1 MSSSEVDDYFD
12 IPAECNPAKGR
23 ELTCKPLWSSAEAH
37 LNPQAQDEVVF
48 LATNSKSSQANPRD
62 KISSKLL
69 KAMELV
75 HQESSP
81 RVRSSGQSE
90 HADVCAVRES
100 GNPELGVLD
109 TWNPM
114 AEDYKSKAFNS
125 YKEPTVIDFVK
136 SFPGNSN
143 QSSQLFANSK
153 SEEGEVKLFVG
164 RIPQQM
170 TQEGLNNLFS
180 QVGKLVSCK
189 LITQHMKDT
198 NIGFV
203 GYSTVHEAETAIQKF
218 DGLDVGQGNR
228 LKVALALTKQK
239 PVYVDHEEMVHTV
252 NGVTDSEERQKETSL
267 EDNVSPSNKAGIS
280 YAGKPCNFC
289 GQLGLKWCS
298 VCKIP
303 YCSRECQKHDWPKHK
318 LICLQ
323 QASAERKMT
332 NSGTSALLT
341 TTPGD
346 TLQST
351 EQTQKQTD
359 FSHAPS
365 GLYLSEEHVASKA
378 PWDSEEDTESSAENE
393 RDPLRVDGFDVNNV
407 EMFAEMLGFD
417 MSQMKFVEKSQ
428 DSDESDK
435 SSSCSLDSSK
445 VQEASSKSPVPA
457 TPPKD
462 SPSPHIVN
470 TEQARGLS
478 SGTLTQA
485 LITPSVTTSSEQ
497 VAKSASQ
504 KPSCFEGY
512 KRFFIKELSM
522 EPVPTDGSFEAVV
535 TDVENPSCVWAQ
547 LCTPEA
553 LERQDQLK
561 TKLQVLYSNSSHE
574 KYVPSVGE
582 VCVAQFSFDSEWY
595 RAKVDI
601 VNNTGTLR
609 VTFIDFGNH
618 EDVTVEKIRRITED
632 LVAFPRQALKLSLH
646 GIASSCPSGN
656 WSSEATSFLKSK
668 VLSIKCKVQ
677 VSRQRNEILFVQ
689 LYDPQE
695 TSFGAT
701 INESL
706 IASGFAKT
714 RERPVSSQN
723 SPQQYSTSQQWRG
736 SPLSPQLNA
745 DPKYPEQKRGF
756 HGTERQPVYQAS
768 NCQGQVNQII
778 SPSLSGGKS
787 SGSKEFSNLSRNL
800 PGSALKK
807 ESFEVIINAIVNPW
821 EFYAQKTNPE
831 LVDKLNDLMTD
842 LNKHMSTSSF
852 PLQSQTFSCG
862 QLCAAKFSLD
872 NLWYRAVILEM
883 LSNAVRVR
891 YTDFGNSEVVPSNS
905 ISPLPQTFQGFPPVS
920 LRCSLAGITKPKGR
934 DWSVEAVQHFKS
946 LVCGKSFICRIV
958 HQHDIVSIV
967 ELQDPEPN
975 REQTVAKS
983 LISAGLADAFFHKDG
998 TKHQLVGKRGSS
1010 MMGSQEQVNRGTPEQ
1025 KGTLN
1030 DSYNPPLGFQGFS
1043 SNNSGGP
1050 ITRETSR
1057 DNHSDQENP
1066 PQGSQ
1071 SHNAGKESHNHISK
1085 TQQNASPPEGQVK
1098 KPPVHGLLQ
1107 SLVFQPA
1114 IEKAELPKEN
1124 SCFDAMLTEVTKMGL
1139 FFVQVADHD
1148 TAQKLKNLSDDLNAH
1163 YRSTKLSFFS
1173 PQPNLLCAALFAET
1187 GDWCRAMVKGVT
1199 ADGLVDVYYV
1209 DFGNT
1214 EKLPVSRIQSLLN
1227 KFASV
1232 PFFALPCYLANI
1244 SQPEPPGWSDQAMAL
1259 IMKKTPLFQCAS
1271 VRLLEK
1277 GCDMLFIDF
1286 VISMD
1291 PPQSLSELLL
1301 NEGLAKRALTCDMEA
1316 QQARGIEV
1324 CVFEPAVKSVEGLDV
1339 FDAMLTDVSSP
1350 SSFFIQ
1356 VLHRDNVESL
1366 KQLSADLNAHY
1377 TTAEYPPFQA
1387 QINKMC
1393 AGLFSESNDWCR
1405 GFIDGVNSDSS
1416 VHVHY
1421 LDYGNSELLPCSK
1434 VRPLEL
1440 RFQHP
1445 CPMALRCSLTGVFPA
1460 HSNSWSHNAKE
1471 AFLSQ
1476 APLNSL
1482 LKVRVVGRESGLLY
1496 VDAISPDS
1504 PCQESVS
1511 HFLIS
1516 QGLASV
1522 NPLLDPSLLS
1532 YSGGLDSDI
1541 RLYASAVPLVSVPQG
1556 MTCRVLISEVQ
1567 LPDKIFF
1574 QVLSKENVQGL
1585 LSLSETLHTH
1595 CSTVDNVPYKPVL
1608 GEVCCAK
1615 FIDDQT
1621 WYRAVVKQK
1630 MSESEMMVVFVDY
1643 GNQAVVSV
1651 DSIRRITPSFT
1662 QLPIQARECFLL
1674 NIEPVSGSS
1683 WSNDAVAFLKERL
1696 TSHVPEPFF
1705 AEISNTR
1712 GDSLGVKLFEISPD
1726 GQPGKSV
1733 REEMIQL
1740 GLARGQDEA
1749 GNSVLPMIVPN
1760 LDQFDVV
1767 VTEVVHPGEI
1777 WVQVVDAEA
1786 SIALDMLMKDINQY
1800 CSEAPMPTSMSQP
1813 GQECCAQFS
1822 QDCLWYRAR
1831 VLECPSSE
1839 QVRVQFVDFGNSELS
1854 SPDKIRAMTDE
1865 FFKLPAQAL
1874 KLSLANIC
1882 PTHQVWSQEA
1892 AQWLKAILNRQL
1904 KATVVHRL
1912 PEHLVV
1918 LLEDWNVPNG
1928 PINISQELV
1937 NTGYAV
1943 NS

>member
-1 MSSSEVDDYFD
+1 
-12 IPAECNPAKGR
+12 
-23 ELTCKPLWSSAEAH
+23 
-37 LNPQAQDEVVF
+37 
-48 LATNSKSSQANPRD
+48 
-62 KISSKLL
+62 
-69 KAMELV
+69 
-75 HQESSP
+75 
-81 RVRSSGQSE
+81 
-90 HADVCAVRES
+90 
-100 GNPELGVLD
+100 
-109 TWNPM
+109 
-114 AEDYKSKAFNS
+114 
-125 YKEPTVIDFVK
+125 
-136 SFPGNSN
+136 
-143 QSSQLFANSK
+143 
-153 SEEGEVKLFVG
+153 
-164 RIPQQM
+164 
-170 TQEGLNNLFS
+170 
-180 QVGKLVSCK
+180 
-189 LITQHMKDT
+189 
-198 NIGFV
+198 
-203 GYSTVHEAETAIQKF
+203 
-218 DGLDVGQGNR
+218 
-228 LKVALALTKQK
+228 
-239 PVYVDHEEMVHTV
+239 
-252 NGVTDSEERQKETSL
+252 
-267 EDNVSPSNKAGIS
+267 
-280 YAGKPCNFC
+280 
-289 GQLGLKWCS
+289 
-298 VCKIP
+298 
-303 YCSRECQKHDWPKHK
+303 
-318 LICLQ
+318 
-323 QASAERKMT
+323 
-332 NSGTSALLT
+332 
-341 TTPGD
+341 
-346 TLQST
+346 
-351 EQTQKQTD
+351 
-359 FSHAPS
+359 
-365 GLYLSEEHVASKA
+365 
-378 PWDSEEDTESSAENE
+378 
-393 RDPLRVDGFDVNNV
+393 
-407 EMFAEMLGFD
+407 
-417 MSQMKFVEKSQ
+417 
-428 DSDESDK
+428 
-435 SSSCSLDSSK
+435 
-445 VQEASSKSPVPA
+445 
-457 TPPKD
+457 
-462 SPSPHIVN
+462 
-470 TEQARGLS
+470 
-478 SGTLTQA
+478 
-485 LITPSVTTSSEQ
+485 
-497 VAKSASQ
+497 
-504 KPSCFEGY
+504 
-512 KRFFIKELSM
+512 M
-522 EPVPTDGSFEAVV
+522 EPVSTDGSFEAVV

-609 VTFIDFGNH
+609 VTYIDFGNH

-668 VLSIKCKVQ
+668 ILSIKCKVQ
-677 VSRQRNEILFVQ
+677 VSRQHNEILFVQ

-756 HGTERQPVYQAS
+756 HGTERQPLYQAS
-768 NCQGQVNQII
+768 NSQGQVNQIK
-778 SPSLSGGKS
+778 SPSLSGGLSGGKS

-800 PGSALKK
+800 PGSAVKK

-821 EFYAQKTNPE
+821 EFYAQKSDPE

-905 ISPLPQTFQGFPPVS
+905 IGPLPQTFQGFPPLS
-920 LRCSLAGITKPKGR
+920 LRCSLAGVTKPKGR

-1010 MMGSQEQVNRGTPEQ
+1010 VMGSQEQVIRGTAEQ
-1025 KGTLN
+1025 KGTFN
-1030 DSYNPPLGFQGFS
+1030 DSHNPSFGFQGFS

-1057 DNHSDQENP
+1057 DNHSDQQNP
-1066 PQGSQ
+1066 PQESQ

-1148 TAQKLKNLSDDLNAH
+1148 TAQKMKNLSDDLNAH

-1214 EKLPVSRIQSLLN
+1214 EKVPVSRIQSLLN

-1259 IMKKTPLFQCAS
+1259 IMKKTPLFQCAT

-1324 CVFEPAVKSVEGLDV
+1324 CVFEPAVKSVDGLDV

-1366 KQLSADLNAHY
+1366 KKLSADLNAHY

-1387 QINKMC
+1387 QINKTC

-1504 PCQESVS
+1504 PCQESLS

-1683 WSNDAVAFLKERL
+1683 WSNKAMAFLKERL

-1892 AQWLKAILNRQL
+1892 ALWLKAILNRQL

-1912 PEHLVV
+1912 SEHLVV